1 MDLENRIRLLVEL
14 GQFMQSEEPRWLAAK
29 TRAFQQNAWF
39 IPEFITG
46 SVNQITTRFLK
57 RDLLEKWAADYNL
70 PSHNSSPKKVG
81 IVMAGNIPLVGFHDF
96 LCCFLSGNQ
105 AYVKLSSK
113 DPWLFPVI
121 LDFLHEKNPEL
132 AQTVQPAAVLRGMD
146 AYIATGSNNSARY
159 FEYYFAKYP
168 SLIRRNRTSVAILE
182 GTETPEE
189 LEKLAD
195 DVFLYFGLGCR
206 NVSQILVPENY
217 DFIPLLQIFRKYQ
230 WMADHHKYKN
240 NYDYRFSLAIL
251 NKLEYMT
258 NDCLLLL
265 PDDSPFSPISVLHY
279 AFYREPGNT
288 PPGYGERKPSMYRGT
303 QTSSLR
309 YKPAT
314 RSFRLCRRSRHYEFF
329 SVALNECQY
338 LHAKIS
344 FVILGICHL
353 RSS

>member
-1 MDLENRIRLLVEL
+1 
-14 GQFMQSEEPRWLAAK
+14 
-29 TRAFQQNAWF
+29 
-39 IPEFITG
+39 
-46 SVNQITTRFLK
+46 
-57 RDLLEKWAADYNL
+57 
-70 PSHNSSPKKVG
+70 
-81 IVMAGNIPLVGFHDF
+81 MAGNIPLVGFHDF
-96 LCCFLSGNQ
+96 LCCFLSGHQ
-105 AYVKLSSK
+105 AFVKLSSK

-121 LDFLHEKNPEL
+121 LDFLHEQNPEL

-217 DFIPLLQIFRKYQ
+217 DFIPLLQVFRKYQ

-240 NYDYRFSLAIL
+240 NYDYRLSLAIL

-258 NDCLLLL
+258 NDCLLLM

-279 AFYREPGNT
+279 AFYREPETRFLAMEKENLQCVVGRRHIPFGT
-288 PPGYGERKPSMYRGT
+288 SQHPGLSDYADGADTMSFF
-303 QTSSLR
+303 QSL
-309 YKPAT
+309 
-314 RSFRLCRRSRHYEFF
+314 
-329 SVALNECQY
+329 
-338 LHAKIS
+338 
-344 FVILGICHL
+344 
-353 RSS
+353 